1 MEGGWH
7 SRTIKGRGRPDWFL
21 SWLQEV
27 FLPAQAKD
35 PLSSQLETF
44 QDAVE
49 KLLEIEDSVKK
60 TLTSTFTNEARI
72 NLTREDDKNAI
83 SQLLRTQKLPAEKR
97 TVQMPWQ
104 DLSKSE
110 MKIISRAIENLREQD
125 FLMKAL
131 KHWCSHFEGL
141 FDKF

>member
-1 MEGGWH
+1 M
-7 SRTIKGRGRPDWFL
+7 
-21 SWLQEV
+21 QEV
-27 FLPAQAKD
+27 FLPAKAKD

-44 QDAVE
+44 QDTVE
-49 KLLEIEDSVKK
+49 LLDIEESVKK

-97 TVQMPWQ
+97 AVQMPWQ
-104 DLSKSE
+104 GLSKSE

-125 FLMKAL
+125 FSMKAL
-131 KHWCSHFEGL
+131 KHWRSHFEGL